1 MAILTKTGM
10 DKILRRIMETGTL
23 TEDMERDIDR
33 IRSDFD
39 EREGMLRRYGETYDG
54 EDMDE
59 YEWRGRDDESREDSD
74 RDDKDIYTPR
84 EEAKDYE
91 DWRGR
96 YEEMRQRYLDRFF
109 GGRDEG
115 EEYRENMRETE
126 EDVRRDGEPQTFD
139 ELLERTEG

>member
-10 DKILRRIMETGTL
+10 VKILRRIMETGGI
-23 TEDMERDIDR
+23 TEDMEIDIDR

-39 EREGMLRRYGETYDG
+39 EREGILRRYGETYNG

-59 YEWRGRDDESREDSD
+59 YEWKERDESQEDSD

-115 EEYRENMRETE
+115 EEYQEIMSETE

>member
-10 DKILRRIMETGTL
+10 DKILRRIMETGSL
-23 TEDMERDIDR
+23 TEDMERDINR

-39 EREGMLRRYGETYDG
+39 EREGVLRRYGETYDG
-54 EDMDE
+54 EDKDE
-59 YEWRGRDDESREDSD
+59 YEWIGRDDESREDSD

-115 EEYRENMRETE
+115 EEYREIMRETE

>member
-10 DKILRRIMETGTL
+10 DKILRRIMETGGI
-23 TEDMERDIDR
+23 TEDMEIDVDR

-39 EREGMLRRYGETYDG
+39 EREGILRRYGETYNG

-59 YEWRGRDDESREDSD
+59 YEWKERDESQEDSD

-115 EEYRENMRETE
+115 EENQEIMSETE

>member
-10 DKILRRIMETGTL
+10 DKILRRIMETGGL
-23 TEDMERDIDR
+23 TEDMEKDIDR
-33 IRSDFD
+33 LRSDFD

-59 YEWRGRDDESREDSD
+59 YEWKGRDDESREDSD

-115 EEYRENMRETE
+115 EEYREIMSETE

>member
-10 DKILRRIMETGTL
+10 DKILRRIMETGGL

-33 IRSDFD
+33 LRSDFD

-74 RDDKDIYTPR
+74 RDDKDIYTSR

-115 EEYRENMRETE
+115 EECREIMRETE

>member
-1 MAILTKTGM
+1 MAILTKRGM
-10 DKILRRIMETGTL
+10 DKILRRIMETGGL
-23 TEDMERDIDR
+23 TEDMEKDIDR
-33 IRSDFD
+33 LRSDFD

-54 EDMDE
+54 EDRDE
-59 YEWRGRDDESREDSD
+59 YEWRGRD
-74 RDDKDIYTPR
+74 
-84 EEAKDYE
+84 EERRE

-115 EEYRENMRETE
+115 EEYREIMRETE